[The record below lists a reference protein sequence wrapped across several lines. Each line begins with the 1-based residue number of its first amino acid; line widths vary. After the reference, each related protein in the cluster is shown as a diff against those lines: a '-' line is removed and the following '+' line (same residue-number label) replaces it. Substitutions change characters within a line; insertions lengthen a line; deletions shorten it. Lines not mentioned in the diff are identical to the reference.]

1 MQTELFFV
9 NFRAIFQDKSDD
21 DEDEDVAA
29 NCDKKCEEMMQPICL
44 NKVRNFNSKCIMDI
58 AVCEESIQVE
68 TIDDGYCQKV
78 FSGKSTTTENE
89 TSDEKSEEEIVEKCQ
104 IKECSLSEDDDNQGG
119 PVCGSDNMTYDNLCL
134 LENTNCQQGLDI
146 SVKSQGQC
154 QVSKNQV
161 EEEEKSDNNKEK
173 KCETACTRE
182 FFPICGS
189 DGKTYNNKC
198 LLKVATCLN
207 PKVELKSHGPCDPEK
222 FNEAGMCTYMYVFF
236 F

>member
-1 MQTELFFV
+1 
-9 NFRAIFQDKSDD
+9 
-21 DEDEDVAA
+21 
-29 NCDKKCEEMMQPICL
+29 MMQPICL

-78 FSGKSTTTENE
+78 FSGKSTTTTENE

-104 IKECSLSEDDDNQGG
+104 IKECSSSEDDDNQGG

-161 EEEEKSDNNKEK
+161 EEEEKSDNNNKEK

-207 PKVELKSHGPCDPEK
+207 PEVELKNHGPCDPEK
-222 FNEAGMCTYMYVFF
+222 FNEAGMYHICMYFISDTYLKFSF
-236 F
+236 K